1 MKYFLIAG
9 EQSGDLHGSNLIKEL
24 LKKDPE
30 ADIYCWGGDLM
41 EAAGA
46 KLLMHYK
53 KTAIMGFLII
63 LKNLRTIK
71 KNFQLCEKDIMDINP
86 DAIIL
91 IDYSGFNLRIAKFAK
106 PKGFKVLY
114 YISPKFWAWNEK
126 RVKKVKK
133 YVDKM
138 FIIFPFEEEFYKKWD
153 IPVKYVGNPLYDEI
167 KRRMADMPS
176 KAQIRE
182 DLGIDDRP
190 VIAMLAGSRKHEVTD
205 ILPTMVKVVKYF
217 PNYQFVLAGVKN
229 LPDDLYETI
238 IGDAPIKLIKEKTYE
253 ILTIAE
259 AAMVTSGTATLET
272 CLLGTPQVVCYTT
285 DLPSLIIGWLVIK
298 VKYISLVNLIK
309 NDEAVKELV
318 AFKLNEKNLR
328 QELSGILIGGDKRE
342 KMLSDYKIIKEI
354 LGAAGASE
362 QIAEAIHWKMLT
374 P

>member
-24 LKKDPE
+24 LKKDKDAE
-30 ADIYCWGGDLM
+30 IYCWGGDLM
-41 EAAGA
+41 ESAGA

-71 KNFQLCEKDIMDINP
+71 KNFELCEKDIMDVNP

-153 IPVKYVGNPLYDEI
+153 IPVKYVGNPLSDEI
-167 KRRMADMPS
+167 KRRLAEMPS
-176 KAQIRE
+176 KEQIRR
-182 DLGIDDRP
+182 DLGIDDQP
-190 VIAMLAGSRKHEVTD
+190 VIGILAGSRKHEVVD
-205 ILPTMVKVVKYF
+205 ILPTMVKAVKHF
-217 PNYQFVLAGVKN
+217 PDHQFILAGVKN
-229 LPDDLYETI
+229 LPDELYYSI
-238 IGDAPIKLIKEKTYE
+238 IGDAPIRLIKEKTYE
-253 ILTIAE
+253 ILTISE

-272 CLLGTPQVVCYTT
+272 CLLGTPQVVCYNS
-285 DLPSLIIGWLVIK
+285 DLPSLIISWIVIK
-298 VKYISLVNLIK
+298 VKYISLINLIM

-318 AFKLNEKNLR
+318 AFKLNEKNLTL
-328 QELSGILIGGDKRE
+328 ELSSILVGGDKRE
-342 KMLSDYKIIKEI
+342 KMLNDYKTIKEK
-354 LGAAGASE
+354 LGDAGASA
-362 QIAEAIHWKMLT
+362 QIAEAIYKSVNCE
-374 P
+374 